1 MGLIEDELEEVRKL
15 CEHLIAGSRLISC
28 VRSMVR
34 VEIKR
39 TQFKQLVI
47 CIQFPEDYPAS
58 PLLIELKSKTLV
70 DQLLAKVTTVCEE
83 EAKKYLG
90 KPQIL
95 KVLKL
100 LRNFIDENPLSC
112 CYNEVLALKKQ
123 LQGDLDELKV
133 RQKTSSLILRV
144 QQGNYY
150 LRAKILV
157 PDDYPASP
165 LLIELKSK
173 TLVDQLLAKV
183 TTVCEEEAK
192 KYLGKPQILKVLKL
206 LRNFIDENPLSCCY
220 NEVLALKKQL
230 QGDLD
235 ELKVRQK
242 TSSLILRVQ
251 QGNYYL
257 RAKILVPDDYP
268 LKNVGLEDVDTN
280 FPPLFERFFVAQA
293 KEISRQC
300 IEPPLQRKPSDV
312 FSPKPSV
319 LPTVSFLIEAVKT
332 IPQDKCQFCQEQC
345 LPPDP
350 QNVEK
355 NESADMHV
363 ERVYCGHLF
372 HLQCLIT
379 YMKTPPFKGG
389 KKCPLC
395 NKQIFHDKWKVS
407 ERLAEVRWAHQQ
419 ARERELQEVSEFF
432 E

>member
-15 CEHLIAGSRLISC
+15 CEHLIAGSKLISC

-70 DQLLAKVTTVCEE
+70 DQLLAKVTTICEE

-100 LRNFIDENPLSC
+100 LRSFIDENPLSC
-112 CYNEVLALKKQ
+112 CYNEVLSLKKQ

-133 RQKTSSLILRV
+133 RQKTSSLVLRV

-157 PDDYPASP
+157 PDDYPA
-165 LLIELKSK
+165 KS
-173 TLVDQLLAKV
+173 A
-183 TTVCEEEAK
+183 
-192 KYLGKPQILKVLKL
+192 
-206 LRNFIDENPLSCCY
+206 
-220 NEVLALKKQL
+220 
-230 QGDLD
+230 
-235 ELKVRQK
+235 
-242 TSSLILRVQ
+242 
-251 QGNYYL
+251 
-257 RAKILVPDDYP
+257 
-268 LKNVGLEDVDTN
+268 GLEDVDTN
-280 FPPLFERFFVAQA
+280 FPQLFDRFFIAQA

-300 IEPPLQRKPSDV
+300 MEPPLRRKPSDPN
-312 FSPKPSV
+312 FSPRPSV
-319 LPTVSFLIEAVKT
+319 LPVVSFLIEAVKT
-332 IPQDKCQFCQEQC
+332 VPQDKCQFCHEQC

-432 E
+432 